1 MMLNIFI
8 VDGGYNGE
16 RGIREEVR
24 IYRLEYDLICVFLK
38 PSKVSA

>member
-8 VDGGYNGE
+8 VDGGGE